1 MKNIQLLAPPPNNK
15 HEHLTHPKYRADIDG
30 LRAVAVLSVVCFHAF
45 PIGLKGGFIGV
56 DIFFVISGFLIS
68 TIIFENLDKGTFSFS
83 EFYARRINRIFPALI
98 LVLISC
104 FAFGWFELLADE
116 YKQLGKH
123 IAAGAGFV
131 SNFVFWNESGYFDNS
146 AETKPLLHLWT
157 LGIEEQ
163 FYIVWP
169 LLLWAAW
176 KRKFNL
182 LSLTL
187 VITTLSFALNI
198 KGLHSDA
205 VATFY
210 SPQTRFWELLIGS
223 TLAYVTLYKP
233 NLLATKKQ
241 KLNTYLNAII
251 YAPSSQSND
260 NTLRNTQAILG
271 VTLIGI
277 GLLLITKE
285 RHFPGTWALLP
296 TLGAVLI
303 ISAGSQAWL
312 NRVILSNRILVW
324 FGLISFPLYLWHWP
338 LLSFARIVESET
350 PARNIRIAAV
360 VISILL
366 AWLTYK
372 FIEKPIR
379 FGKFGNTKTI
389 VLSVLMVVV
398 GTGGIITKTE
408 SGFDFRRVAQ
418 MNASISSGNDG
429 GISVPLIPE
438 CGLNDIEK
446 TKFANCFKD
455 SRQPVKYALL
465 GDSKA
470 AALISGLIRTSNE
483 NGRWLFIGGN
493 GPNNAPVPVISNND
507 MYKKFQH
514 LTPTAVKVIS
524 ENPNIEKVV
533 LVTAVRQLFGLN
545 SLTNIDDLPSN
556 KNFAIALEG
565 LNETVRQ
572 FTLTG
577 KKIVLVIDNPTLPQP
592 EDCLGRETGISLIN
606 SIIQKTNP
614 RCHIPIEKHIKL
626 SEQYHK
632 LLYTIQEQ
640 YPLSVKVFDTTK
652 HMCDYKE
659 GFCNPTKNG
668 RFLYSY
674 WDHISDYASGQI
686 GIGLNAFLQTF

>member
-1 MKNIQLLAPPPNNK
+1 M
-15 HEHLTHPKYRADIDG
+15 
-30 LRAVAVLSVVCFHAF
+30 LSVVCFHAF

-187 VITTLSFALNI
+187 VITSLSFALNI

-350 PARNIRIAAV
+350 PSSIIRITAV
-360 VISILL
+360 IFSILL

-389 VLSVLMVVV
+389 VLAVLMVVI
-398 GTGGIITKTE
+398 GSIGYFTYKYDGL
-408 SGFDFRRVAQ
+408 GFRF
-418 MNASISSGNDG
+418 
-429 GISVPLIPE
+429 PKL
-438 CGLNDIEK
+438 LNELTSYKYDYIAEYQLHSCFLDVEEDH
-446 TKFANCFKD
+446 TKFNSCTTNID
-455 SRQPVKYALL
+455 SNKKSILIW
-465 GDSKA
+465 GDSHA
-470 AALISGLIRTSNE
+470 AHLYRGFEASFGNKFNIIQRTASGCPPILDMDVNTKKGLIRPKCLKINNDIIQYIGANKPYKVVMAADWDLYDDPDWKKLE
-483 NGRWLFIGGN
+483 NTIIRLKKIGINSIDLIG
-493 GPNNAPVPVISNND
+493 PVPQWQESLPKQLYNF
-507 MYKKFQH
+507 YKESPLH
-514 LTPTAVKVIS
+514 NIPTKM
-524 ENPNIEKVV
+524 
-533 LVTAVRQLFGLN
+533 QFGLN
-545 SLTNIDDLPSN
+545 TNISLLEP
-556 KNFAIALEG
+556 AL
-565 LNETVRQ
+565 
-572 FTLTG
+572 
-577 KKIVLVIDNPTLPQP
+577 KKISIREKINYISPIKIFCSEGACITRLGDTSNDLTAWDYGHLTTIGSKYLVEHFKSN
-592 EDCLGRETGISLIN
+592 IN
-606 SIIQKTNP
+606 
-614 RCHIPIEKHIKL
+614 
-626 SEQYHK
+626 
-632 LLYTIQEQ
+632 
-640 YPLSVKVFDTTK
+640 
-652 HMCDYKE
+652 
-659 GFCNPTKNG
+659 
-668 RFLYSY
+668 
-674 WDHISDYASGQI
+674 
-686 GIGLNAFLQTF
+686 

>member
-1 MKNIQLLAPPPNNK
+1 MKNIQPLAPPPPNNK

-30 LRAVAVLSVVCFHAF
+30 LRAIAVLSVVCFHAF
-45 PIGLKGGFIGV
+45 PYWLKGGFIGV

-98 LVLISC
+98 LVLIAC
-104 FAFGWFELLADE
+104 FAFGWFALLADE

-131 SNFVFWNESGYFDNS
+131 SNFVFWNESGYFDNA

-169 LLLWAAW
+169 LLLWSAW

-260 NTLRNTQAILG
+260 NTLRNIQAIIG
-271 VTLIGI
+271 ATLIGI

-379 FGKFGNTKTI
+379 FGKFGNAKTI
-389 VLSVLMVVV
+389 VLAVLMVVV
-398 GTGGIITKTE
+398 GSTGYFTYKY
-408 SGFDFRRVAQ
+408 
-418 MNASISSGNDG
+418 N
-429 GISVPLIPE
+429 
-438 CGLNDIEK
+438 GLGLRFPKLLNELTSYKYDYILEYQLHSCFLDVEEDY
-446 TKFANCFKD
+446 TKFNNCTTNID
-455 SRQPVKYALL
+455 SNKKSILIW
-465 GDSKA
+465 GDSHA
-470 AALISGLIRTSNE
+470 AHLYRGFEASFGNEFNIIQRTASGCPPILDMDINTKKGLIRPKCLKINNDIIQYIGTNKPYKVVMAANWDLYDDADWTKLE
-483 NGRWLFIGGN
+483 NTIIRLKEIGI
-493 GPNNAPVPVISNND
+493 NNIDLIGPVPQWQESLPKQLYNF
-507 MYKKFQH
+507 YKKSPFH
-514 LTPTAVKVIS
+514 NIPTKM
-524 ENPNIEKVV
+524 
-533 LVTAVRQLFGLN
+533 QFGLN
-545 SLTNIDDLPSN
+545 TNISLLEPALEKISIREKINYISPIKIFCSEGACITRLGDTSDDLTAWDYGHLTTIGSKYLVEHFKSN
-556 KNFAIALEG
+556 
-565 LNETVRQ
+565 
-572 FTLTG
+572 
-577 KKIVLVIDNPTLPQP
+577 
-592 EDCLGRETGISLIN
+592 IN
-606 SIIQKTNP
+606 
-614 RCHIPIEKHIKL
+614 
-626 SEQYHK
+626 
-632 LLYTIQEQ
+632 
-640 YPLSVKVFDTTK
+640 
-652 HMCDYKE
+652 
-659 GFCNPTKNG
+659 
-668 RFLYSY
+668 
-674 WDHISDYASGQI
+674 
-686 GIGLNAFLQTF
+686 